1 MTFRKI
7 VNPLYPANE
16 ELGEGLACREDEEPI
31 VRTLGVPAQVQRDR
45 VVRNSDRLETTMIP
59 HTGHGYN
66 GSGTVSEKDAH
77 GFTTRTGSDP
87 HDPLLSGER
96 GRQDCV

>member
-31 VRTLGVPAQVQRDR
+31 VTTPGVPAHETP
-45 VVRNSDRLETTMIP
+45 RLATLFLKPGFQLHLMPLSPFSGFGPVSFISHIP
-59 HTGHGYN
+59 I
-66 GSGTVSEKDAH
+66 
-77 GFTTRTGSDP
+77 
-87 HDPLLSGER
+87 
-96 GRQDCV
+96 